1 LSRAV
6 RIMVVE
12 DDALIALD
20 IVGLLEDMGHEVVA
34 EAADANQA
42 WALAE
47 DGRPD
52 IALVDIRLARG
63 ADGGVLARKLYDNLG
78 VRSLFVSGSITE
90 EFRRSMA
97 AIKPIGFLGK
107 PLSASPR
114 VRRRVSMLTTADM
127 PGRNRVIASCPSSSA
142 MRTGMR

>member
-1 LSRAV
+1 M

-20 IVGLLEDMGHEVVA
+20 IVGLLEDLGHEVVA
-34 EAADANQA
+34 EAADANEA

-63 ADGGVLARKLYDNLG
+63 ADGGALARKLYDKLG

-90 EFRRSMA
+90 EFRRSVA

-107 PLSASPR
+107 PLSPR
-114 VRRRVSMLTTADM
+114 TLGEAL
-127 PGRNRVIASCPSSSA
+127 NAL
-142 MRTGMR
+142 

>member
-1 LSRAV
+1 MSRAV

-20 IVGLLEDMGHEVVA
+20 IVGLLEDLGHEVVA
-34 EAADANQA
+34 EAADATEA

-63 ADGGVLARKLYDNLG
+63 VDGGVLARELYDKLG

-107 PLSASPR
+107 PLSRHTLGEALNA
-114 VRRRVSMLTTADM
+114 V
-127 PGRNRVIASCPSSSA
+127 
-142 MRTGMR
+142 

>member
-1 LSRAV
+1 M

-34 EAADANQA
+34 EAADATEA

-63 ADGGVLARKLYDNLG
+63 VDGGVLARELYDKLG

-107 PLSASPR
+107 PLSRHTLGEALNA
-114 VRRRVSMLTTADM
+114 V
-127 PGRNRVIASCPSSSA
+127 
-142 MRTGMR
+142 